1 MAINFP
7 TSPSTNDT
15 FTAGSI
21 TYTWDGAKWIG
32 LGVTPTDKLI
42 EGSNKLEI
50 DGSNNLVWTGGG
62 SLQVKGDTNPNAV
75 FDRGSANTTNVN
87 FNYNGTLT
95 GQLGAANAEFQ
106 ISAAGA
112 STPLVAYVNGQ
123 EALRVDVSG
132 NVILGYA
139 GNSLYFQNGFNN
151 RASRI
156 QNGGGSGSADLK
168 FFTNDAGTEAE
179 RLRITSD
186 GQLQATGAADVRLT
200 LGSGGTAG
208 TNNSVHMRADGAN
221 LLFMNASGGLTKFE
235 SNGTETLSIS
245 SGGNITSA
253 GTITTGSTFS
263 IANVSGSIAGAGGGQ
278 DYIGLRHGTTFG
290 LILKTFGTNVGNVG
304 INNTDPARQL
314 SVYDASN
321 SGVEIKSN
329 TDGQSS
335 VFFTDTA
342 DGNIGM
348 IGYMHNDDSMFFR
361 VNDQTRV
368 NITSD
373 GYVTKP
379 NTPYFSV
386 QGSPS
391 LSNFTNYTNSVYNF
405 ATINS
410 NNGSHYN
417 NSTGR
422 FTAPVA
428 GFYWF
433 SCGLWSSNG
442 DDSNGTYLLNLLRD
456 NIGGGTATELQFAG
470 ANHRIN
476 KNQLTV
482 SAGIYMTAGQTV
494 RMWYNG
500 SIQGSTPRNYFSGY
514 LVG

>member
-1 MAINFP
+1 MAIVFP
-7 TSPSTNDT
+7 ASPSTNDT

-21 TYTWDGAKWIG
+21 TYKWDGAKWIG
-32 LGVTPTDKLI
+32 LGVTPTDRLI
-42 EGSNKLEI
+42 EGSNSLEI
-50 DGSNNLVWTGGG
+50 NASNELVWTGGTAKFGG
-62 SLQVKGDTNPNAV
+62 SLEVG
-75 FDRGSANTTNVN
+75 ANIDLTDSTVDLYSQTTNSASKTFQLFSDIGGTKTEKVSITAN
-87 FNYNGTLT
+87 GSPTFSGVCKVDRTVSGDGCFHAALNGT
-95 GQLGAANAEFQ
+95 
-106 ISAAGA
+106 
-112 STPLVAYVNGQ
+112 V
-123 EALRVDVSG
+123 
-132 NVILGYA
+132 
-139 GNSLYFQNGFNN
+139 
-151 RASRI
+151 
-156 QNGGGSGSADLK
+156 
-168 FFTNDAGTEAE
+168 
-179 RLRITSD
+179 
-186 GQLQATGAADVRLT
+186 
-200 LGSGGTAG
+200 
-208 TNNSVHMRADGAN
+208 
-221 LLFMNASGGLTKFE
+221 NAS
-235 SNGTETLSIS
+235 
-245 SGGNITSA
+245 ITSA
-253 GTITTGSTFS
+253 GDATF
-263 IANVSGSIAGAGGGQ
+263 A
-278 DYIGLRHGTTFG
+278 
-290 LILKTFGTNVGNVG
+290 GNVG
-304 INNTDPARQL
+304 INRTNPDQKLNVNGCAEFNAYDSANGAGGYLTSSGLIIGNLYDAGKSYTGSDDRTACIWQERGLDLDFATNNLLRMKITYDGKVGINESNPDRQL

-348 IGYMHNDDSMFFR
+348 IGYTHNNDEMFFR

-368 NITSD
+368 SITSD

-391 LSNFTNYTNSVYNF
+391 LTNFTNHVNSVYNF

-433 SCGLWSSNG
+433 SGGVWSSNG
-442 DDSNGTYLLNLLRD
+442 DDSGGTYLLNLLRE

-470 ANHRIN
+470 ANHRTE
-476 KNQLTV
+476 KNQLAV
-482 SAGIYMTAGQTV
+482 SAGVYMSVGQTV
-494 RMWYNG
+494 RLWYNG

>member
-1 MAINFP
+1 MAIVFP
-7 TSPSTNDT
+7 ASPSVNDT

-21 TYTWDGAKWIG
+21 TYKWDGAKWIG

-50 DGSNNLVWTGGG
+50 DGSNQLVWNGGNVGIGTANPDYSLTIGDG
-62 SLQVKGDTNPNAV
+62 SSYVIQNLKAKNDEFCEFRFGDPEGIAQGKITYDHATDSLR
-75 FDRGSANTTNVN
+75 FTTNGDGEKV
-87 FNYNGTLT
+87 
-95 GQLGAANAEFQ
+95 
-106 ISAAGA
+106 
-112 STPLVAYVNGQ
+112 
-123 EALRVDVSG
+123 
-132 NVILGYA
+132 
-139 GNSLYFQNGFNN
+139 
-151 RASRI
+151 
-156 QNGGGSGSADLK
+156 
-168 FFTNDAGTEAE
+168 
-179 RLRITSD
+179 RITSD
-186 GQLQATGAADVRLT
+186 GSFGIGEDSPADRLVVQKT
-200 LGSGGTAG
+200 
-208 TNNSVHMRADGAN
+208 
-221 LLFMNASGGLTKFE
+221 NASGDVGVRIKNDTLTDGDATNPTTASLYLNTSTGDFNTFYIQARRNDGATHFGY
-235 SNGTETLSIS
+235 SNPRDANHTPNLVIT
-245 SGGNITSA
+245 SGG
-253 GTITTGSTFS
+253 
-263 IANVSGSIAGAGGGQ
+263 Q
-278 DYIGLRHGTTFG
+278 
-290 LILKTFGTNVGNVG
+290 VG
-304 INNTDPARQL
+304 IGTDSPGRQL
-314 SVYDASN
+314 SVYNASN

-342 DGNIGM
+342 DSNIGM

-361 VNDQTRV
+361 VNDLTRV

-391 LSNFTNYTNSVYNF
+391 ISNFTNYTNSVYNF

-433 SCGLWSSNG
+433 SCGLWSSNS
-442 DDSNGTYLLNLLRD
+442 DDSGGSYLLNLLRD

-470 ANHRIN
+470 ANHAVE
-476 KNQLTV
+476 KNQLSV
-482 SAGIYMTAGQTV
+482 SAGIYMTVGQTV

>member
-1 MAINFP
+1 MAIVFP
-7 TSPSTNDT
+7 ASPTLNDT
-15 FTAGSI
+15 FTAGFI
-21 TYTWDGAKWIG
+21 TYKCVQVNPNKWIG
-32 LGVTPTDKLI
+32 LGVTPADRLV
-42 EGSNKLEI
+42 EGSNSLEI
-50 DGSNNLVWTGGG
+50 NASNNLVWTGGDAKFGG
-62 SLQVKGDTNPNAV
+62 SLEVG
-75 FDRGSANTTNVN
+75 ANIDLTDSTVDLYSQTTNAASKT
-87 FNYNGTLT
+87 FQLFSDIGGTKTEKLSITANGAITL
-95 GQLGAANAEFQ
+95 ADQ
-106 ISAAGA
+106 IKIEGG
-112 STPLVAYVNGQ
+112 STPTGLSSRISKYGSLLIGTSSDAVGDA
-123 EALRVDVSG
+123 RCSIDSG
-132 NVILGYA
+132 N
-139 GNSLYFQNGFNN
+139 
-151 RASRI
+151 
-156 QNGGGSGSADLK
+156 
-168 FFTNDAGTEAE
+168 
-179 RLRITSD
+179 
-186 GQLQATGAADVRLT
+186 
-200 LGSGGTAG
+200 
-208 TNNSVHMRADGAN
+208 
-221 LLFMNASGGLTKFE
+221 
-235 SNGTETLSIS
+235 
-245 SGGNITSA
+245 GNIISV

-263 IANVSGSIAGAGGGQ
+263 VANVSGSIAGSGGGQ

-290 LILKTFGTNVGNVG
+290 LILKTAGTNVGNVG
-304 INNTDPARQL
+304 INNTHPARQL

-348 IGYMHNDDSMFFR
+348 IGYTHNNDEMFFR

-391 LSNFTNYTNSVYNF
+391 ISNFTNYTNSVYNF

-433 SCGLWSSNG
+433 SCGIWSNNS
-442 DDSNGTYLLNLLRD
+442 DDSGGSYLLNLLRD

-470 ANHRIN
+470 ANHAVE

-482 SAGIYMTAGQTV
+482 SAGIYMTVGQTV
-494 RMWYNG
+494 RLWYNG

>member
-1 MAINFP
+1 MAIVFP
-7 TSPSTNDT
+7 ASPSTNDT

-21 TYTWDGAKWIG
+21 TYKWDGAKWIG
-32 LGVTPTDKLI
+32 LGVTPTDRLI
-42 EGSNKLEI
+42 EGSNSLEI
-50 DGSNNLVWTGGG
+50 NANNDLVWTGNQVHLVDTAETTASLFVG
-62 SLQVKGDTNPNAV
+62 STKKSSWQAQDNFGNILYSYDDEPLIFSVS
-75 FDRGSANTTNVN
+75 SANS
-87 FNYNGTLT
+87 FS
-95 GQLGAANAEFQ
+95 E
-106 ISAAGA
+106 
-112 STPLVAYVNGQ
+112 
-123 EALRVDVSG
+123 
-132 NVILGYA
+132 
-139 GNSLYFQNGFNN
+139 
-151 RASRI
+151 
-156 QNGGGSGSADLK
+156 K
-168 FFTNDAGTEAE
+168 
-179 RLRITSD
+179 LRITPD
-186 GQLQATGAADVRLT
+186 
-200 LGSGGTAG
+200 
-208 TNNSVHMRADGAN
+208 
-221 LLFMNASGGLTKFE
+221 
-235 SNGTETLSIS
+235 
-245 SGGNITSA
+245 
-253 GTITTGSTFS
+253 
-263 IANVSGSIAGAGGGQ
+263 
-278 DYIGLRHGTTFG
+278 
-290 LILKTFGTNVGNVG
+290 GNVG
-304 INNTDPARQL
+304 INRTNPDQKLNVNGCAEFNAYDSASGAGGYFTAKGLIIGNLYDAGKSYTGSDDRTACIWQERGLDLDFATNDALRMKITYDGKVGINEANPARQL

-386 QGSPS
+386 QASPS
-391 LSNFTNYTNSVYNF
+391 LSNFSNYNNSIHSF
-405 ATINS
+405 GTINS

-433 SCGLWSSNG
+433 SCGIWSSNG
-442 DDSNGTYLLNLLRD
+442 DDSNGTYLLNLVRD
-456 NIGGGTATELQFAG
+456 NIGGGTATEKQFAG
-470 ANHRIN
+470 ANHTTQ

-482 SAGIYMTAGQTV
+482 SAGIYMTVGQTV
-494 RMWYNG
+494 RLWYNG